1 MDSLITFSMYAIL
14 LLAASMVGALLPRV
28 KKLDDRQAHLL
39 VSLSAGVFLGLLFFL
54 LLPEAVEECEHGGV
68 GTDTMMC
75 AIAAGFIVIMVIE
88 NILKH
93 RHMATCAC
101 ECCQDAHSHR
111 ITSMSAFVGLSIHAA
126 CDGLALAAT
135 FMAGETIGLIATA
148 GMCIHKVIELFSL
161 STTMVLADT
170 ERPYIRL
177 FGFALITPVAGL
189 LFFLALSE
197 VDVEAITGLPLA
209 FAAGT
214 FMYVSMCNM
223 LPEAF
228 HRKKQDSASLALVL
242 VGIFLIFMFSL
253 LFPDAC

>member
-1 MDSLITFSMYAIL
+1 MESLITFSMYALL
-14 LLAASMVGALLPRV
+14 LLAASMVGALLPRI

-39 VSLSAGVFLGLLFFL
+39 VSLSAGIFLGLLFFL
-54 LLPEAVEECEHGGV
+54 LLPEAIEECEHGDV
-68 GTDTMMC
+68 GADAMMC
-75 AIAAGFIVIMVIE
+75 AIAAGFIVIMIVE
-88 NILKH
+88 SILKH

-111 ITSMSAFVGLSIHAA
+111 ITSASAFVGLSIHAA

-135 FMAGETIGLIATA
+135 FMAGETVGLIATA

-170 ERPYIRL
+170 EKPYVRL

-189 LFFLALSE
+189 IFFLALSE
-197 VDVEAITGLPLA
+197 VDIETITGLPLA

-228 HRKKQDSASLALVL
+228 HRKKQDSLSLALVL
-242 VGIFLIFMFSL
+242 VGIVLILAFSL